1 MHVCSYVLFAVFP
14 ADSAVVPTGSVCAD
28 IGMMKAAAASQ
39 RVSTFGGVQSPSQ
52 PCLFRGSLLV
62 ALRQTWLAG
71 FFSFDEMI
79 FPLKCQCLDFI
90 YRWVSN
96 ILWFSHEKL
105 YLVRE
110 ISRNHP
116 RHESQNTVKP
126 AAMIHV
132 PVTKGYIIVH
142 MSMYNYTIIILIID
156 MFTDSEL
163 GHLTER

>member
-1 MHVCSYVLFAVFP
+1 MKHYETKSMHVCSYVLFAVFP

-90 YRWVSN
+90 FIGEFPTSFGFPMKSSIWCGK
-96 ILWFSHEKL
+96 FPE
-105 YLVRE
+105 
-110 ISRNHP
+110 
-116 RHESQNTVKP
+116 
-126 AAMIHV
+126 
-132 PVTKGYIIVH
+132 
-142 MSMYNYTIIILIID
+142 IILD
-156 MFTDSEL
+156 MNPKTRSSRL
-163 GHLTER
+163 L

>member
-1 MHVCSYVLFAVFP
+1 MNHYETKSMHVCSYVLLAVFP

-71 FFSFDEMI
+71 FFFIWWDDCPIEMPMLRLYM
-79 FPLKCQCLDFI
+79 F
-90 YRWVSN
+90 RWVSN
-96 ILWFSHEKL
+96 ILWFSHENL
-105 YLVRE
+105 DLVRE

-116 RHESQNTVKP
+116 LDESQNTVKP
-126 AAMIHV
+126 ADMIHV
-132 PVTKGYIIVH
+132 PVTKGYIIIH
-142 MSMYNYTIIILIID
+142 MSMYNRN
-156 MFTDSEL
+156 M
-163 GHLTER
+163 